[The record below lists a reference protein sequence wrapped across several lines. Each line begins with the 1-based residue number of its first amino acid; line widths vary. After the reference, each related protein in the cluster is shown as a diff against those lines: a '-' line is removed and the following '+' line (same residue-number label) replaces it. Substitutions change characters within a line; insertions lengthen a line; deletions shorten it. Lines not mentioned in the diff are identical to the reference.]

1 MITTKTGDDGKS
13 RWLNKVVDK
22 DDLLLE
28 AVGTIDE
35 LMVILNLD
43 FRSSTRL
50 PDGQVID
57 RRLLGD
63 LMNISGELACDIKF
77 DDLEKRII
85 FLEEEME
92 ILKKEMPEIKGF
104 LTFENKEST
113 LLNLARTVCRR
124 AERRVVS
131 LYKRD
136 KINKSILVYL
146 NRLSDYLF
154 ILSVIKN

>member
-13 RWLNKVVDK
+13 RWLNKAVDK

-28 AVGTIDE
+28 SIGTIDE
-35 LMVILNLD
+35 LQGILFLIKGNKK
-43 FRSSTRL
+43 
-50 PDGQVID
+50 IIN
-57 RRLLGD
+57 D
-63 LMNISGELACDIKF
+63 LFSINGELSCDIKF
-77 DDLEKRII
+77 DDLENRII
-85 FLEEEME
+85 FLEKEME
-92 ILKKEMPEIKGF
+92 KLKKEMPKINGF
-104 LTFENKEST
+104 LTFEGKESA

-124 AERRVVS
+124 TERRVVS

-136 KINKSILVYL
+136 KINKDILVYF